1 MQSKESK
8 ERSKSKKFNSMRNF
22 LDLGKKFRDKRRL
35 QKLTIQEISEKT
47 LINLSYI
54 NAIEEGKFSEFPAEA
69 FARAYFKKYAQFLD
83 LDVSFPD
90 EAFNAPKSNE
100 AIDGRIDI
108 KPSILD
114 KVLSKQLLALIFIF
128 LGLLLVLFFLISNS
142 SNYSEAMI
150 DKAKPLETIEIALA
164 EEVSVF
170 LDNQDSLDATPEVPQ
185 VEMNINDYIKPE
197 ENNYFQNNPKKALLE
212 MNFLGESWIEIY
224 QADERFIYELYKSG
238 STFEMTIERPFR
250 IVVGHSKNTEL
261 YYEGDKID
269 LTSTANSKNVSV
281 VTFND

>member
-1 MQSKESK
+1 MQSKESI
-8 ERSKSKKFNSMRNF
+8 ERSKSKKFNTMSNF
-22 LDLGKKFRDKRRL
+22 SDLGKKFRDKRRL

-69 FARAYFKKYAQFLD
+69 FARAYFKKYAQFLN

-90 EAFNAPKSNE
+90 GAFNTSKSNE
-100 AIDGRIDI
+100 DIDTQIDI

-114 KVLSKQLLALIFIF
+114 KVLSKQLLTLIFII
-128 LGLLLVLFFLISNS
+128 LGLFLMLFFLTTNS
-142 SNYSEAMI
+142 SNYPETII
-150 DKAKPLETIEIALA
+150 DKAKLSENTDIADA

-170 LDNQDSLDATPEVPQ
+170 SENQGSLDTTPEVAL
-185 VEMNINDYIKPE
+185 VEMNTNDYVEPAE
-197 ENNYFQNNPKKALLE
+197 SNYLQNNPKKALLE
-212 MNFLGESWIEIY
+212 INFLGESWIEIY
-224 QADERFIYELYKSG
+224 QADERFIYELFNSG
-238 STFEMTIERPFR
+238 STFEMTLERPFR

-269 LTSTANSKNVSV
+269 LISIANSKNVSV

>member
-1 MQSKESK
+1 MQSKESI
-8 ERSKSKKFNSMRNF
+8 ERSKSKKFNTMSNF
-22 LDLGKKFRDKRRL
+22 SDLGKKFRDKRRL

-69 FARAYFKKYAQFLD
+69 FARAYFKKYAKFLD

-90 EAFNAPKSNE
+90 EAFNTSKSNE
-100 AIDGRIDI
+100 DIDSQIDM

-114 KVLSKQLLALIFIF
+114 KVLSKQLLPLIFII
-128 LGLLLVLFFLISNS
+128 LGLLLILLFLTPNS
-142 SNYSEAMI
+142 SNYAEEII
-150 DKAKPLETIEIALA
+150 DKVEPFETIEIALA

-170 LDNQDSLDATPEVPQ
+170 SENQGSLDTTPEVSK
-185 VEMNINDYIKPE
+185 VEMNINDYIEPE
-197 ENNYFQNNPKKALLE
+197 ANNHFQNNLKKALLE

-224 QADERFIYELYKSG
+224 QADERFIYELFNSG
-238 STFEMTIERPFR
+238 STFEMTLERPFR

-269 LTSTANSKNVSV
+269 LISIANSKNVSV

>member
-1 MQSKESK
+1 MS
-8 ERSKSKKFNSMRNF
+8 NF
-22 LDLGKKFRDKRRL
+22 SDLGKKFRDKRRL

-90 EAFNAPKSNE
+90 EAFNAPKSNK

-185 VEMNINDYIKPE
+185 VEININDYIEPQ

-224 QADERFIYELYKSG
+224 QADERVIYELYKSG
-238 STFEMTIERPFR
+238 STFEMTIDRPFR

>member
-8 ERSKSKKFNSMRNF
+8 ERSKSKKFNTMSNF
-22 LDLGKKFRDKRRL
+22 SDLGKKFRDKRRL

-69 FARAYFKKYAQFLD
+69 FARAYFKKYAQFLN

-90 EAFNAPKSNE
+90 GAFNTSKSNE
-100 AIDGRIDI
+100 DIDTQIDI

-114 KVLSKQLLALIFIF
+114 KVLSKQLLTLIFII
-128 LGLLLVLFFLISNS
+128 LGLFLMLFFLTTNS
-142 SNYSEAMI
+142 SNYSETII
-150 DKAKPLETIEIALA
+150 DKAKLSENTDIADA

-170 LDNQDSLDATPEVPQ
+170 SENQGSLDTTPEVAL
-185 VEMNINDYIKPE
+185 VEMNTNDYVEPAE
-197 ENNYFQNNPKKALLE
+197 SNYLQNNPKKALLE
-212 MNFLGESWIEIY
+212 INFLGESWIEIY
-224 QADERFIYELYKSG
+224 QADERFIYELFNSG
-238 STFEMTIERPFR
+238 STFEMTLERPFR

-269 LTSTANSKNVSV
+269 LISIANSKNVSV

>member
-1 MQSKESK
+1 MS
-8 ERSKSKKFNSMRNF
+8 NF
-22 LDLGKKFRDKRRL
+22 SDLGKKFRDKRRL

-69 FARAYFKKYAQFLD
+69 FAKAYFKKYAQFLD
-83 LDVSFPD
+83 LDVSFPV
-90 EAFNAPKSNE
+90 EAFNASKSNE
-100 AIDGRIDI
+100 DNDSPIDI

-114 KVLSKQLLALIFIF
+114 KVLSKQLLTLIFII
-128 LGLLLVLFFLISNS
+128 LGLLLILFFLTTNSN
-142 SNYSEAMI
+142 NYSEAII
-150 DKAKPLETIEIALA
+150 DKAEPKETMETALV

-170 LDNQDSLDATPEVPQ
+170 SENQGSLDTAPEVPQ
-185 VEMNINDYIKPE
+185 VKMNTNDYVAPE

-224 QADERFIYELYKSG
+224 QADERVIYELYKSG
-238 STFEMTIERPFR
+238 STFEMTIDRPFR

-269 LTSTANSKNVSV
+269 LISTANSKNVSA

>member
-1 MQSKESK
+1 MS
-8 ERSKSKKFNSMRNF
+8 NF
-22 LDLGKKFRDKRRL
+22 SGLGKKFRDKRRL

-69 FARAYFKKYAQFLD
+69 FARAYFKKYAQFLN

-90 EAFNAPKSNE
+90 GAFNTSKSNE
-100 AIDGRIDI
+100 DIDTQIDI

-114 KVLSKQLLALIFIF
+114 KVLSKQLLTLIFII
-128 LGLLLVLFFLISNS
+128 LGLFLMLFFLTTNS
-142 SNYSEAMI
+142 SNYSETII
-150 DKAKPLETIEIALA
+150 DKAKLTENTDIADA

-170 LDNQDSLDATPEVPQ
+170 SENQGSLDTTPEVAL
-185 VEMNINDYIKPE
+185 VEMNTNDYVEPAE
-197 ENNYFQNNPKKALLE
+197 SNYLQNNPKKALLE
-212 MNFLGESWIEIY
+212 INFLGESWIEIY
-224 QADERFIYELYKSG
+224 QADERFIYELFNSG
-238 STFEMTIERPFR
+238 STFEMTLERPFR

-269 LTSTANSKNVSV
+269 LISIANSKNVSV

>member
-1 MQSKESK
+1 MS
-8 ERSKSKKFNSMRNF
+8 NF
-22 LDLGKKFRDKRRL
+22 SGLGKKFRDKRRL

-69 FARAYFKKYAQFLD
+69 FARAYFKKYAQFLN

-90 EAFNAPKSNE
+90 GAFNTSKSNE
-100 AIDGRIDI
+100 DIDTQIDI
-108 KPSILD
+108 KPSILE
-114 KVLSKQLLALIFIF
+114 KVLSKQLLTLIFII
-128 LGLLLVLFFLISNS
+128 LGLFLMLFFLTTNS
-142 SNYSEAMI
+142 SNYSETII
-150 DKAKPLETIEIALA
+150 DKAKLSENTEIAGA

-170 LDNQDSLDATPEVPQ
+170 SENQGSLDTTPEVAL
-185 VEMNINDYIKPE
+185 VEMNTNDYVEPA
-197 ENNYFQNNPKKALLE
+197 ENNYLQNNLKKALLE
-212 MNFLGESWIEIY
+212 INFLGESWIEIY
-224 QADERFIYELYKSG
+224 QADERFIYELFNSG
-238 STFEMTIERPFR
+238 STFEMTLERPFR

-269 LTSTANSKNVSV
+269 LISIANSKNVSV

>member
-1 MQSKESK
+1 MS
-8 ERSKSKKFNSMRNF
+8 NF

-47 LINLSYI
+47 FINLSYI

-83 LDVSFPD
+83 LDVSFPV
-90 EAFNAPKSNE
+90 EAFNASTSNE
-100 AIDGRIDI
+100 DNDSPIDI

-114 KVLSKQLLALIFIF
+114 KVLSKQLLALIFIII
-128 LGLLLVLFFLISNS
+128 GLVLIQLFLTPNS
-142 SNYSEAMI
+142 SNYSEAII

-170 LDNQDSLDATPEVPQ
+170 SENQGLLDATPEVHQ
-185 VEMNINDYIKPE
+185 VEINTNDYIEPE
-197 ENNYFQNNPKKALLE
+197 EDSYFKNNPKNALLE
-212 MNFLGESWIEIY
+212 MNFLGESWVEIY
-224 QADERFIYELYKSG
+224 QADERFIYELFNSG
-238 STFEMTIERPFR
+238 STFEMTLERPFR

-269 LTSTANSKNVSV
+269 LISIANSKNVSV

>member
-1 MQSKESK
+1 MQSKESI
-8 ERSKSKKFNSMRNF
+8 ERSKSKKFNTMSNF
-22 LDLGKKFRDKRRL
+22 SDLGKKFRDKRRL

-90 EAFNAPKSNE
+90 EAFNAPKSNK

-114 KVLSKQLLALIFIF
+114 KVLSKQLLALILIF

-185 VEMNINDYIKPE
+185 VEMNINDYIEPE

-224 QADERFIYELYKSG
+224 QADERFIYELFNSG
-238 STFEMTIERPFR
+238 STFEMTLERPFR

-269 LTSTANSKNVSV
+269 LISIANSKNVSV

>member
-1 MQSKESK
+1 MG
-8 ERSKSKKFNSMRNF
+8 NF
-22 LDLGKKFRDKRRL
+22 SDLGKKFRDKREL
-35 QKLTIQEISEKT
+35 KKLTIQEITEQT

-54 NAIEEGKFSEFPAEA
+54 NAIEGGKFAEFPAEA

-90 EAFNAPKSNE
+90 EAFNPSKSNE
-100 AIDGRIDI
+100 DNISPIDI
-108 KPSILD
+108 KPRILD
-114 KVLSKQLLALIFIF
+114 QVLSKQLLALIFII
-128 LGLLLVLFFLISNS
+128 LSLLLILFFSTINS
-142 SNYSEAMI
+142 SNYSEATI
-150 DKAKPLETIEIALA
+150 EKDERLETIEIALA

-185 VEMNINDYIKPE
+185 VEMNINDYIEPE

-224 QADERFIYELYKSG
+224 QADERVIYELYKSG
-238 STFEMTIERPFR
+238 STFEMTIDRPFR